1 MGYYNC
7 LGHYV
12 PDKDE
17 TYEYKNCLGHTVK
30 STPES
35 RGYVRDP
42 ETGRYITQQEYDC
55 KYEQDQ

>member
-12 PDKDE
+12 PDVDE
-17 TYEYKNCLGHTVK
+17 TYSWTNALGHKVT

-35 RGYVRDP
+35 RGYRKNCFGKYEKIDP
-42 ETGRYITQQEYDC
+42 ELDDLYDRW
-55 KYEQDQ
+55 